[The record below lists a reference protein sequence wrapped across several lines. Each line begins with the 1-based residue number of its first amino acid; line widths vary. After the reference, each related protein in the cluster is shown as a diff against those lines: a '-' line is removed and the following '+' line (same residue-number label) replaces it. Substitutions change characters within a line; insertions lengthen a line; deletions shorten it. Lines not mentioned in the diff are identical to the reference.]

1 MKYFVRARMILCH
14 RLFHPLTLHEQY
26 CDTKYLIYCS
36 GYCVV
41 KYFVYGVVQRIFEI
55 SHLWHF
61 TNLYRILYRIFRL
74 WRCTKD
80 IVSRNILFA
89 ELHKRFCEI
98 SHLWHCIT
106 ILYRIFRPLRCIK
119 NIVSQNISSMALYE
133 IYCVAKYIT
142 QRIYF
147 AIQKVLRNISFVAL
161 HN

>member
-1 MKYFVRARMILCH
+1 MKYFVRARTILCH

-26 CDTKYLIYCS
+26 CDTKCLIYCS

-74 WRCTKD
+74 WCCTKD
-80 IVSRNILFA
+80 IVF
-89 ELHKRFCEI
+89 
-98 SHLWHCIT
+98 
-106 ILYRIFRPLRCIK
+106 
-119 NIVSQNISSMALYE
+119 QNISSMALYE
-133 IYCVAKYIT
+133 VYFVAKYIT